1 MKVNSSKKYQS
12 CVLEME
18 KLIKKYKILLK
29 NVESCKSKFKEGQDN
44 DNLINE
50 VAALELECEDI
61 LVNMKNLKTKIEQI
75 KKNTEI

>member
-12 CVLEME
+12 CVLERE